1 LSYAHCVRED
11 PVRKGLL
18 YLGTENALYI
28 SFNDGKNWIPLQ
40 NNLPHAPVHWLTIQE
55 HFNDLVI
62 GTYGRG
68 FWILDDITPLQQ
80 LTPEVIKS
88 DVHLFAPRQAYRFLF
103 KAPHVVDPRDQ
114 CRGENPPYG
123 ASLNYYLKTDS
134 KDEVKISILDEKSR
148 KIRTLKGT
156 KKQGINRIWW
166 DLRYE
171 PSTELKLR
179 TSPVGHPHVVVGPKG
194 WRPYLDGGDNRGPKV
209 IPGTYVVKLTV
220 GVKEFTQK
228 LIVKKD
234 PHSVGSIEDI
244 EAQVKVLLEIHD
256 NMNSVA
262 KMINKIEW
270 IRKQIYDLQEIL
282 EGDKNAE
289 QILNKSKELDKKFI
303 AMEENFIPLGYTG
316 RYDRDGLRWPE
327 KLYEKPA
334 SLASGIAQTDF
345 APTTQQKEAHE
356 ELSRQFSSYTDEY
369 NELISK
375 DLNDFNKLLR
385 ESNIANIIVAKVAKK

>member
-1 LSYAHCVRED
+1 VYKTTDYGKSWISISSNIPKSDLSYAHCVRED

-18 YLGTENALYI
+18 YLGTENALYV

-80 LTPEVIKS
+80 LTPEVVKS
-88 DVHLFAPRQAYRFLF
+88 EVHLFAPRPAYRFLF
-103 KAPHVVDPRDQ
+103 KAPHVIDPRDQ

-123 ASLNYYLKTDS
+123 ASLNYYLKAAS
-134 KDEVKISILDEKSR
+134 KDEVKISILDEEGR
-148 KIRTLKGT
+148 MIRSLKGT
-156 KKQGINRIWW
+156 KKKGINRIWW

-171 PSTELKLR
+171 PPTELKLR

-194 WRPYLDGGDNRGPKV
+194 WRPYSEGDEYRGPKV

-220 GVKEFTQK
+220 GVKELTQK
-228 LIVKKD
+228 LVVKKD
-234 PHSVGSIEDI
+234 PHSVGSIEGI

-256 NMNSVA
+256 NRKSVA

-282 EGDKNAE
+282 EGDKNAH
-289 QILNKSKELDKKFI
+289 QILNKSKEQVL
-303 AMEENFIPLGYTG
+303 
-316 RYDRDGLRWPE
+316 
-327 KLYEKPA
+327 
-334 SLASGIAQTDF
+334 SGIRM
-345 APTTQQKEAHE
+345 
-356 ELSRQFSSYTDEY
+356 S
-369 NELISK
+369 
-375 DLNDFNKLLR
+375 
-385 ESNIANIIVAKVAKK
+385 V